1 MSWGGAF
8 IDQIRRKHG
17 SLTLLYRLV
26 FIQSQYG
33 AGDYLEITAGSKHLQ
48 IKDSN
53 IRIGGTRV
61 TNQSWSSTF
70 GQFSIEITGDINY
83 LLNYVEKGQIAI
95 LYAGFKGDS
104 TSSYERLI
112 WGSLENIRFINYQT
126 YELVFSDALTSFDTR
141 NTVKYSRTI
150 TSPVHG
156 QAQHES
162 AVFYT
167 IGQTANLTAN
177 FNVNTHTNL
186 YLDDVTIFEKDS
198 LGYSYGLIKIDD
210 PHNTD
215 GPFFAEWTSKTVTT
229 SPAGYLTL
237 RNAAPLQTA
246 YPTLS
251 SVSISV
257 SELHAAD
264 CIVTNCAQIEEF
276 PPHIIGKFIQTN
288 TGGALDSLPSSWGFS
303 DSGDL
308 NSDFY
313 DYADSELQKAYIRS
327 SNHPTDFYKWRLAFD
342 TPVTEFMRLI
352 SDRASALGQWP
363 VLRQGAISWRGVT
376 DPYSFLSPNTNKNP
390 VYSITDNDI
399 IDVVSHDLYD
409 TNVNAVYSET
419 EIVYDQDGNLASSQP
434 NDPVTLPV
442 YDGTARTS
450 DGLSY
455 SDTYTRENLA
465 FGDIRRMD
473 TYNKLIPERI
483 SLRLPLYMS
492 QFVAGDNV
500 TLTSSILYGR
510 ACDIGKTYSGQT
522 GLIVGNDIDLSN
534 CTCILT
540 ILMLPRSKNIYT
552 RQ

>member
-33 AGDYLEITAGSKHLQ
+33 AGQFVEITRASKHLQ

-53 IRIGGTRV
+53 IRINGTRV
-61 TNQSWSSTF
+61 TNQNWSSTF
-70 GQFSIEITGDINY
+70 GQFSIEVTGDLNY
-83 LLNYVEKGQIAI
+83 LLRYVEKGQIAI

-112 WGSLENIRFINYQT
+112 WGSLENIRVINYQT
-126 YELVFSDALTSFDTR
+126 FELVFSDALTSFDNR
-141 NTVKYSRTI
+141 NTVKYSRTL
-150 TSPVHG
+150 TSPSHG
-156 QAQHES
+156 QQQHES

-167 IGQTANLTAN
+167 IGQTTTLTAN
-177 FNVNTHTNL
+177 FNINNDSDL
-186 YLDDVTIFEKDS
+186 YVSDVTIFEKDS

-215 GPFFAEWTSKTVTT
+215 GPFFVEWTSKTVTT

-237 RNAAPLQTA
+237 RNAAPLQTS

-264 CIVTNCAQIEEF
+264 CVVTNCAQIEEF

-288 TGGALDSLPSSWGFS
+288 TGGPLDSLPSSWGFS

-308 NSDFY
+308 NADFY
-313 DYADSELQKAYIRS
+313 DYSDAELQKQYIRS
-327 SNHPTDFYKWRLAFD
+327 SNHPTDLYKWRLAFEA
-342 TPVTEFMRLI
+342 PITEFMRVI
-352 SDRASALGQWP
+352 TDRAGALGQWP
-363 VLRQGAISWRGVT
+363 VLRQGAISWRGCN
-376 DPYSFLSPNTNKNP
+376 DPYSLLSPNKGKLP
-390 VYSITDNDI
+390 VYSITDKDI
-399 IDVVSHDLYD
+399 IDLVSHDLYD
-409 TNVNAVYSET
+409 PNVNGVYSET

-455 SDTYTRENLA
+455 SDTYNRQNLA
-465 FGDIRRMD
+465 FGDIRRAD

-483 SLRLPLYMS
+483 SLRMPLYMS

-500 TLTSSILYGR
+500 RLSSSILYGR
-510 ACDIGKTYSGQT
+510 ASDLNKTYSGQT

-534 CTCILT
+534 SSCIVT
-540 ILMLPRSKNIYT
+540 ILMLPRSKNIYN